1 VIRNGAYW
9 KIGYQYV
16 FSHHNGMPR
25 SKYVVARKGA
35 TFDGLAATVL
45 LTLGLYCFPLLF
57 WLITPFMLHPSPFYF
72 LLLQYPSSYRN
83 VKYSVPRNK
92 CAA

>member
-25 SKYVVARKGA
+25 SKHVVAGKGA
-35 TFDGLAATVL
+35 TFDGLVATVL
-45 LTLGLYCFPLLF
+45 LTRGSVLF
-57 WLITPFMLHPSPFYF
+57 SIAFM
-72 LLLQYPSSYRN
+72 
-83 VKYSVPRNK
+83 
-92 CAA
+92 A